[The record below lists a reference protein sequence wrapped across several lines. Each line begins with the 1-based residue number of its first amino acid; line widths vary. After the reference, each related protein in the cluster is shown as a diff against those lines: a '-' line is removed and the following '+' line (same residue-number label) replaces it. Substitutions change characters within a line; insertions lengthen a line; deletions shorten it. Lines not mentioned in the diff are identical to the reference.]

1 MGAFWGAFGAHWGPF
16 GLHLGPF
23 GRLWGPLGSLW
34 GPFGG
39 PLHGFSSLYT
49 FLEVFSRVLDVCRCF
64 ETCFQRFRR
73 VFRRF
78 WTCFRGGVS
87 RRGGCQMT
95 IQALDVVCGV
105 ASRREDDERSEEGR
119 VPDDGKRPS
128 GGGRCVTSLLLGEKS
143 LSERT
148 K

>member
-1 MGAFWGAFGAHWGPF
+1 
-16 GLHLGPF
+16 
-23 GRLWGPLGSLW
+23 
-34 GPFGG
+34 
-39 PLHGFSSLYT
+39 
-49 FLEVFSRVLDVCRCF
+49 
-64 ETCFQRFRR
+64 
-73 VFRRF
+73 
-78 WTCFRGGVS
+78 
-87 RRGGCQMT
+87 MT
-95 IQALDVVCGV
+95 LQALDVVCGV